1 MRVAPATGST
11 AVTCCSGARRIG
23 TMRARIASAI
33 SSGVRAPMITA
44 YVGDVPPAISKPL
57 IAQYKKQYSRTYVSY
72 AGGTTDT
79 PAPTCASTAAGLDRV
94 RRAEHRQGLLALP
107 LRLPRQEARLRRR
120 LTRTRA

>member
-44 YVGDVPPAISKPL
+44 YVGDVPPAIAKPL
-57 IAQYKKQYSRTYVSY
+57 IATYKKQYSRTYVAY

-79 PAPTCASTAAGLDRV
+79 PGTYIRIDGPQAWIELAVQSTDKGASHYHSVYRDKKHDYGA
-94 RRAEHRQGLLALP
+94 
-107 LRLPRQEARLRRR
+107 
-120 LTRTRA
+120 